1 VDGSSP
7 HEAAPAPGAE
17 ASRQA
22 LRRLDRS
29 LVSGIAWTVV
39 FRWAAQV
46 VSWAATLYVARVLS
60 PGDYGLVAM
69 AAVPIGL
76 ARLVEDL
83 GLDAV
88 IVQDRKLS
96 EDQLASLAGSALCLG
111 VILTT
116 TFIVLAGPIALYFRE
131 PTVAALVIAMSLTF
145 VTDSL
150 QVLPR
155 AFLQRDLAFRTL
167 GWLHGTQVTTAAVV
181 LTICAALSFGHWALV
196 LNNLISAVA
205 ITAVLYAL
213 RPFRIAWPRQLGT
226 IAGSLIAG
234 WRMMVS
240 RAAWYGYT
248 SLDTTIIGRV
258 LGKEPL
264 GAFGFAMTFALLPVS
279 EVSLMV
285 SKVVPGVFSSV
296 QESRE
301 DLRRYFLMLTEAI
314 SYLAL
319 PMSVGLALTADD
331 FVLLALG
338 PKWVDVILPLRI
350 LCAYAAIN
358 ASQMLV
364 SHVLLWTGHFRANM
378 WFNVFALV
386 LLPTGFYIGVHW
398 GVPGVTWAWVVG
410 FPLSIVPSVIMMA
423 RILEL
428 PMAAYFRAL
437 RPALTA
443 CLVMI
448 AAVWL
453 LREAL
458 PPGWS
463 HATRLGAQAA
473 TGALVYT
480 IVMLTLFYRSV
491 VAIYQTIRDAR
502 RG

>member
-1 VDGSSP
+1 
-7 HEAAPAPGAE
+7 
-17 ASRQA
+17 
-22 LRRLDRS
+22 
-29 LVSGIAWTVV
+29 VV
-39 FRWAAQV
+39 FRWAAQA
-46 VSWAATLYVARVLS
+46 VSWAATLYVVRVLS

-69 AAVPIGL
+69 ATVPIGL

-96 EDQLASLAGSALCLG
+96 DDQLASLAGSALCLG
-111 VILTT
+111 VTLTAA
-116 TFIVLAGPIALYFRE
+116 FIVLASPIALYFRE
-131 PTVAALVIAMSLTF
+131 PAVAALVIAMSLTF
-145 VTDSL
+145 ITDSL

-155 AFLQRDLAFRTL
+155 ALLQRDLAFRTL
-167 GWLHGTQVTTAAVV
+167 GWLHAAQVTAAAAV
-181 LTICAALSFGHWALV
+181 LTACAALSFGHWALV
-196 LNNLISAVA
+196 LNNLVSAVA
-205 ITAVLYAL
+205 ITVVLYAL

-226 IAGSLIAG
+226 IAGSLVAG

-248 SLDTTIIGRV
+248 SLDSTIIGRV

-264 GAFGFAMTFALLPVS
+264 GAFGFAMTFALLPVT

-296 QESRE
+296 QESRPN
-301 DLRRYFLMLTEAI
+301 LRRYFLMLTEAV

-350 LCAYAAIN
+350 LCAYAAMN

-386 LLPTGFYIGVHW
+386 VLPACFYIGVHW
-398 GVPGVTWAWVVG
+398 GVPGVAWAWAIG

-443 CLVMI
+443 CVVMI
-448 AAVWL
+448 VAVLL
-453 LREAL
+453 LREVL
-458 PPGWS
+458 PSGWS
-463 HATRLGAQAA
+463 HAMRLGAQVAI
-473 TGALVYT
+473 GALVYT
-480 IVMLTLFYRSV
+480 IVMLSVFYRSV

>member
-1 VDGSSP
+1 MADPSP
-7 HEAAPAPGAE
+7 HEDAPARGE
-17 ASRQA
+17 EDSRQT

-39 FRWAAQV
+39 FRWAAQA

-69 AAVPIGL
+69 ATVPIGL

-96 EDQLASLAGSALCLG
+96 DDQLASLAGSALGLG

-116 TFIVLAGPIALYFRE
+116 TFIVLSGPIALYFRE
-131 PTVAALVIAMSLTF
+131 PTVAALVVAMSLTF
-145 VTDSL
+145 ITDSL

-155 AFLQRDLAFRTL
+155 ALLQRDLAFRTL

-196 LNNLISAVA
+196 LNNLVSAVA
-205 ITAVLYAL
+205 ITAVLFAL

-226 IAGSLIAG
+226 IAGSLVAG

-240 RAAWYGYT
+240 RATWYGYT
-248 SLDTTIIGRV
+248 SLDSTIIGRV

-264 GAFGFAMTFALLPVS
+264 GAFGFAMTFALLPVT

-285 SKVVPGVFSSV
+285 SKVVPGIFSSV
-296 QESRE
+296 QESRPN
-301 DLRRYFLMLTEAI
+301 LRRYFLMLTEAV

-350 LCAYAAIN
+350 LCGYAAIN

-378 WFNVFALV
+378 WFNVFALLV
-386 LLPTGFYIGVHW
+386 LPAGFYVGVHW
-398 GVPGVTWAWVVG
+398 GVAGVAWAWVVG

-428 PMAAYFRAL
+428 PTAAYFKAV

-443 CLVMI
+443 CVVMVV
-448 AAVWL
+448 AVLL

-458 PPGWS
+458 PAEWS
-463 HATRLGAQAA
+463 HAMRLAAQVAA
-473 TGALVYT
+473 GALVYAV
-480 IVMLTLFYRSV
+480 VMLTLFSRSV
-491 VAIYQTIRDAR
+491 LAIYRTILDAR

>member
-1 VDGSSP
+1 VADSSS
-7 HEAAPAPGAE
+7 HEE
-17 ASRQA
+17 T

-69 AAVPIGL
+69 ATVPIGL

-88 IVQDRKLS
+88 IVQDRTLND
-96 EDQLASLAGSALCLG
+96 DQLARLAGFALGLG
-111 VILTT
+111 VTLTT
-116 TFIVLAGPIALYFRE
+116 TFVALAGPIALYFRE
-131 PTVAALVIAMSLTF
+131 PAVAALVMALSLTF
-145 VTDSL
+145 ITDSL

-155 AFLQRDLAFRTL
+155 ALLQRDLAFRTL
-167 GWLHGTQVTTAAVV
+167 GWLHGAQVTTGAVV
-181 LTICAALSFGHWALV
+181 MAVAAWLSLGHWALV
-196 LNNLISAVA
+196 VNNLAGAIA

-213 RPFRIAWPRQLGT
+213 RPFRMAWPRHLGT
-226 IAGSLIAG
+226 IASSLVAG

-248 SLDTTIIGRV
+248 TLDSTVIGRV

-296 QESRE
+296 QESRPN
-301 DLRRYFLMLTEAI
+301 LQRYFLMLTEAV

-338 PKWVDVILPLRI
+338 PKWVDAILPLRI
-350 LCAYAAIN
+350 LCGYAAIN

-378 WFNVFALV
+378 WFNVFALLV
-386 LLPTGFYIGVHW
+386 LPTSFYVGVHW
-398 GVPGVTWAWVVG
+398 GVVGVAWAWVVG

-428 PMAAYFRAL
+428 PTAAYFKAL
-437 RPALTA
+437 RPAVTA
-443 CLVMI
+443 CLVMVV
-448 AAVWL
+448 AVLL
-453 LREAL
+453 LRDAL
-458 PPGWS
+458 PAEWS
-463 HATRLGAQAA
+463 HAARLSAQVA
-473 TGALVYT
+473 TGALIYT
-480 IVMLTLFYRSV
+480 IVMLTVFSRAVL
-491 VAIYQTIRDAR
+491 AIYRTIRDAR

>member
-1 VDGSSP
+1 VANPSRHDGGP
-7 HEAAPAPGAE
+7 TPEEAAH
-17 ASRQA
+17 RT
-22 LRRLDRS
+22 LRLLDRS
-29 LVSGIAWTVV
+29 LFSGIAWTVV
-39 FRWAAQV
+39 FRWAAQA
-46 VSWAATLYVARVLS
+46 VSWAATLYVVRVLS

-69 AAVPIGL
+69 ATVPIGL

-88 IVQDRKLS
+88 IVQNRRLS
-96 EDQLASLAGSALCLG
+96 ENQLASLAGSALCLG
-111 VILTT
+111 TTLTIAFIL
-116 TFIVLAGPIALYFRE
+116 LAAPIALYFRE
-131 PTVAALVIAMSLTF
+131 PDVAALVIAMSLTF
-145 VTDSL
+145 MTDSL

-155 AFLQRDLAFRTL
+155 ALLQKDLAFRTL
-167 GWLHGTQVTTAAVV
+167 GWLHAAQVTIAAAV
-181 LTICAALSFGHWALV
+181 LTVCAALSFGHWALV
-196 LNNLISAVA
+196 LNNLVSAAA
-205 ITAVLYAL
+205 ITAVLFAL

-226 IAGSLIAG
+226 IAGSLVAG
-234 WRMMVS
+234 WRMVVS

-248 SLDTTIIGRV
+248 SLDSTVIGRA

-264 GAFGFAMTFALLPVS
+264 GAFSFAMTFALLPVT
-279 EVSLMV
+279 EVSQMV
-285 SKVVPGVFSSV
+285 SKVVPGIFSSV
-296 QESRE
+296 QEDRSN
-301 DLRRYFLMLTEAI
+301 LRRYFLMLTEAV

-338 PKWVDVILPLRI
+338 PKWVGVVVPLRI

-378 WFNVFALV
+378 WFNLFALA
-386 LLPTGFYIGVHW
+386 LLPTCFYIGVHW
-398 GVPGVTWAWVVG
+398 GVSGVAWAWVVG
-410 FPLSIVPSVIMMA
+410 FPLSIVPSVMMMA

-428 PMAAYFRAL
+428 PTAAYLKAL

-443 CLVMI
+443 SAVMVV
-448 AAVWL
+448 AVLL

-463 HATRLGAQAA
+463 HGMRLAAQGTA
-473 TGALVYT
+473 GALVYT
-480 IVMLTLFYRSV
+480 VVMLTLFSRSV
-491 VAIYQTIRDAR
+491 LAIYRTIRDAR